1 MSDSS
6 TPFGTVSTGSGNQT
20 AKANALFDALCS
32 VAIYGL
38 RYSATSGLNLGYH
51 GGKIAINGVIT
62 VISDSTLALT
72 ASATNYVEVNPSTGA
87 ISKNTTAYTP
97 GFWRI
102 GRAVTNTTGITTGG
116 WYDDRFLNFGKQ
128 ISLLTKAFPSD
139 ANYTLTAAEADVD
152 YIKVSSGTITATRDL
167 IVPVA
172 FPKEWTVINGNAQ
185 SVRII
190 GATGTGITIATG
202 KTAKVFADGTNIV
215 RVTAD
220 V

>member
-1 MSDSS
+1 MA
-6 TPFGTVSTGSGNQT
+6 FGTLSNGQGNQT
-20 AKANALFDALCS
+20 AKANSLFDAVFSTS
-32 VAIYGL
+32 VFAL
-38 RYSATSGLNLGYH
+38 RAATSAGLALGWH
-51 GGKIAINGVIT
+51 GGKIFTNGVIT
-62 VISDSTLALT
+62 TIAEDQTIALT
-72 ASATNYVEVNPSTGA
+72 ASATNYLMINPTTGA
-87 ISKNTTAYTP
+87 VSKNTTGYTP
-97 GFWRI
+97 GYWRM
-102 GRAVTNTTGITTGG
+102 GRATASASSFT
-116 WYDDRFLNFGKQ
+116 WEDDRALNFGKQ
-128 ISLLTKAFPSD
+128 TSLLTKAFPSD

-190 GATGTGITIATG
+190 GASGTGITIATG
-202 KTAKVFADGTNIV
+202 KTTIVMADGTNIV

>member
-1 MSDSS
+1 MSDSA
-6 TPFGTVSTGSGNQT
+6 TPFGTISSSGNQT
-20 AKANALFDALCS
+20 AKANALFDATVP
-32 VAIYGL
+32 VAIYAKKAATTTGL
-38 RYSATSGLNLGYH
+38 TLGYH
-51 GGKIAINGVIT
+51 GGKIAINGVVT
-62 VISDSTLALT
+62 VIADGTLALT
-72 ASATNYVEVNPSTGA
+72 ASTTNYVEVNPSTGA

-97 GFWRI
+97 GYWRI
-102 GRAVTNTTGITTGG
+102 GRAVTGTASITT

-128 ISLLTKAFPSD
+128 TSLLTKAFPSD
-139 ANYTLTAAEADVD
+139 ANYTLTAAEAYVD

-185 SVRII
+185 SVRVI
-190 GATGTGITIATG
+190 GASGTGITIAAG
-202 KTAKVFADGTNIV
+202 KTAKVFADGTDIV